1 MVTTA
6 DTPRRLRWR
15 ARDGQRAAHLV
26 AGVAVVSYVYAGPLL
41 GSGFVAAVQW
51 VVIPVVVASGVALWK
66 WPRIRKALRARGR
79 R

>member
-1 MVTTA
+1 MTTTA
-6 DTPRRLRWR
+6 DTSRRLRWR

-26 AGVAVVSYVYAGPLL
+26 AGGAVLAYVYAGPLL

-51 VVIPVVVASGVALWK
+51 VVVPVLVASGVALWK
-66 WPRIRKALRARGR
+66 WPRIRKTLRARSR